1 MWHLSVRRQDPGP
14 LLLAE
19 GRPMATV
26 TQKNRTT
33 DGVQAVSLALQLLEI
48 LAFGGRPCRVT
59 ELAEALGTSKTR
71 VFRHLRTLNSL
82 GYVVQD
88 PVTER
93 YGVGARLAELGGA
106 VARQLD
112 LLGISRP
119 SMRSLRDALG
129 FTVILSKVDHRGVY
143 VIGQVDG
150 ASWLTLGI
158 VIGTRLSLYA
168 SAQGKLVLAFG
179 ATDRLEDAV
188 AAGLKPQTS
197 QTITD
202 AAVLRHEIQ
211 LIRER
216 GWAVAPGETVS
227 GVNSL
232 AMPLFGRDHELVAT
246 LAVLASVDDLPQQP
260 SRKCIELLRAAAQE
274 ISEKLVSEG

>member
-1 MWHLSVRRQDPGP
+1 MP
-14 LLLAE
+14 A
-19 GRPMATV
+19 V
-26 TQKNRTT
+26 TQKERSVE
-33 DGVQAVSLALQLLEI
+33 GVQAVSLVLQLLEI

-71 VFRHLRTLNSL
+71 VFRHLRTLTGL

-93 YGVGARLAELGGA
+93 YGVGVRLAELGGA

-119 SMRSLRDALG
+119 PMRRLRDSLG
-129 FTVILSKVDHRGVY
+129 FTVILSKVDSQGVY

-150 ASWLTLGI
+150 TSWLMLGI

-179 ATDRLEDAV
+179 SQDRLDQV
-188 AAGLKPQTS
+188 IAAGLEPLTP
-197 QTITD
+197 QTITNPD
-202 AAVLRHEIQ
+202 LLRREIQ
-211 LIRER
+211 TVRER

-227 GVNSL
+227 GVNTL
-232 AMPLFGRDHELVAT
+232 AMPLFGCDRELVAT
-246 LAVLASVDDLPQQP
+246 LAVLGSVDDLPARP
-260 SRKCIELLRAAAQE
+260 SRACLEQLGAAAQE
-274 ISEKLVSEG
+274 ISEKLAERG